1 MKKKLFTLFV
11 FSLFLA
17 MSNTWGQN
25 TVSIGTANDLSGN
38 ENWPASGTT
47 PVSMAIDGD
56 TGYEFLIEGNNKT
69 DAQTVC
75 NTSKVLHY
83 VLGSNSHYL
92 KGTVKSTDVFITS
105 LSINGS
111 TNKKAADN
119 QPGSVDITFYNVD
132 GDAIGEVVNVLFPA
146 SDVAWEENKNVTVP
160 AGAHSFNI
168 ARPAANIRLSYLEYT
183 LESAGPSSDA
193 TIKSLTVAGN
203 VVEPV
208 ESANSYELPASFD
221 GTTAEVVITPNDAK
235 SVVTVDS
242 DSAPNTEAGAYTTNV
257 TIGTPV
263 TITVTPETGAEDA
276 LTYTLSVT
284 KAANLSSDT
293 SLKSVTVDDV
303 ELPAGDDGNYT
314 LDIAFAYDK
323 PLDIVVAANDDMAD
337 AVIDQNKP
345 TVEGGAS
352 VDVKITVTAED
363 QSTKNYT
370 LKITR
375 AAASVECELTTFSIN
390 GFIGTI
396 DEDAK
401 TIGIKVIKDYDFS
414 HTPVMT
420 VSENATAVWNK
431 DAKSVVVTAQDGTT
445 NATYTVNVATES
457 VEALSVFPTN
467 LSFAAATYTEP
478 VEWIYGASY
487 NAELKDAADTNVVG
501 GYELKKENDNVG
513 IEAGSNVLNIY
524 LEKCATLTVNVG
536 ATGGR
541 YVVATVGDTEC
552 GNATLTKG
560 VASDLVCT
568 VDKREPVT
576 VVIRSYKNDK
586 KEAATGGTRIYSVNV
601 TAPTDQPDNISNQS
615 VENAMTVYS
624 VDGIVYVSV
633 AKAQVANIYGIDGR
647 LVKVVELNEGDNTI
661 SGLSN
666 GIYLVNNKKVVIK

>member
-1 MKKKLFTLFV
+1 MKKKLFTLLMLISAFV
-11 FSLFLA
+11 CGVSAQVTIFDDSMADWITAGAQNDSEQKTPLAVEDGTVIWVGGKLNNSSQPNAGTSTEYPNFIRFGSAGHYLQVHPTQNFSKGGKMQLTFTANTSSSYVAEVAFLKDGVETTIGNIEA
-17 MSNTWGQN
+17 SGKTIN
-25 TVSIGTANDLSGN
+25 TVSFDVPEAV
-38 ENWPASGTT
+38 E
-47 PVSMAIDGD
+47 GD
-56 TGYEFLIEGNNKT
+56 CEI
-69 DAQTVC
+69 
-75 NTSKVLHY
+75 KVIR
-83 VLGSNSHYL
+83 
-92 KGTVKSTDVFITS
+92 K
-105 LSINGS
+105 
-111 TNKKAADN
+111 
-119 QPGSVDITFYNVD
+119 DITIFIY
-132 GDAIGEVVNVLFPA
+132 GIVL
-146 SDVAWEENKNVTVP
+146 ETNE
-160 AGAHSFNI
+160 
-168 ARPAANIRLSYLEYT
+168 
-183 LESAGPSSDA
+183 AGPSSDA
-193 TIKSLTVAGN
+193 TIKSLAVADN

-208 ESANSYELPASFD
+208 ESAYSYELPASFD

-235 SVVTVDS
+235 SVVTVSS
-242 DSAPNTEAGAYTTNV
+242 DAAPNTEAGAYTTHV

-363 QSTKNYT
+363 QSTKDYT

-375 AAASVECELTTFSIN
+375 AAASIECELTKFSIN

-401 TIGIKVIKDYDFS
+401 TIRIKVIKDYDFS

-445 NATYTVNVATES
+445 NATYTVNVAAES

-666 GIYLVNNKKVVIK
+666 GIYLINNKKVVIK

>member
-1 MKKKLFTLFV
+1 MKKKLFTLLMLISTFV
-11 FSLFLA
+11 CGVSAQVTIFDDSMADWITAGAQNDSEQKTPLAVEDGTVIWVGGKLNNSSQPNAGTSTEYPNFIRFGSAGHYLQVHPTQNFSKGGKMQLTFTANTSSSYVAEVAFLKDGVETTIGNIEA
-17 MSNTWGQN
+17 SGKTIN
-25 TVSIGTANDLSGN
+25 TVSFDLPES
-38 ENWPASGTT
+38 
-47 PVSMAIDGD
+47 
-56 TGYEFLIEGNNKT
+56 
-69 DAQTVC
+69 
-75 NTSKVLHY
+75 
-83 VLGSNSHYL
+83 
-92 KGTVKSTDVFITS
+92 
-105 LSINGS
+105 
-111 TNKKAADN
+111 
-119 QPGSVDITFYNVD
+119 VD
-132 GDAIGEVVNVLFPA
+132 GDCEIKVIRKDITIFIYGIVL
-146 SDVAWEENKNVTVP
+146 ETNE
-160 AGAHSFNI
+160 
-168 ARPAANIRLSYLEYT
+168 
-183 LESAGPSSDA
+183 AGPSSDA
-193 TIKSLTVAGN
+193 TIKSLTVADN

-208 ESANSYELPASFD
+208 ESAYSYVLPASFD

-242 DSAPNTEAGAYTTNV
+242 DSAPNTEAGAYTINV

-263 TITVTPETGAEDA
+263 TITVTPATGAEDA

-293 SLKSVTVDDV
+293 SLKSVMVDDV

-314 LDIAFAYDK
+314 LDIAFTYDK
-323 PLDIVVAANDDMAD
+323 PLNIVAVANDDMAD
-337 AVIDQNKP
+337 PVIDQNNP

-363 QSTKNYT
+363 KTTKDYT

-375 AAASVECELTTFSIN
+375 AAASVECELTKFSIN
-390 GFIGTI
+390 GFVGTI
-396 DEDAK
+396 DEATK
-401 TIGIKVIKDYDFS
+401 KIGIKVIKDYDFS

-633 AKAQVANIYGIDGR
+633 VKAQVANIYGIDGR

-666 GIYLVNNKKVVIK
+666 GIYLINNKKVVIK

>member
-1 MKKKLFTLFV
+1 MKKKLFTLLMLISAFV
-11 FSLFLA
+11 CGVSAQVTIFDDSMADWITAGAQNDSEQKTPLAVEDGTVIWVGGKLNNSSQPNAGTSTEYPNFIRFGSAGHYLQVHPTQNFSKGGKMQLTFTANTSSSYVAEVAFLKDGVETTIGNIEA
-17 MSNTWGQN
+17 SGKTIN
-25 TVSIGTANDLSGN
+25 TVSFDLPES
-38 ENWPASGTT
+38 
-47 PVSMAIDGD
+47 
-56 TGYEFLIEGNNKT
+56 
-69 DAQTVC
+69 
-75 NTSKVLHY
+75 
-83 VLGSNSHYL
+83 
-92 KGTVKSTDVFITS
+92 
-105 LSINGS
+105 
-111 TNKKAADN
+111 
-119 QPGSVDITFYNVD
+119 VD
-132 GDAIGEVVNVLFPA
+132 GDCEIKVIRKDITIFIYGIVL
-146 SDVAWEENKNVTVP
+146 ETNE
-160 AGAHSFNI
+160 
-168 ARPAANIRLSYLEYT
+168 
-183 LESAGPSSDA
+183 AGPSSDA
-193 TIKSLTVAGN
+193 TIKSLTVADN

-208 ESANSYELPASFD
+208 ESAYSYVLPASFD

-242 DSAPNTEAGAYTTNV
+242 DSAPNTEAGAYTINV

-263 TITVTPETGAEDA
+263 TITVTPATGAEDA

-293 SLKSVTVDDV
+293 SLKSVMVDDV

-314 LDIAFAYDK
+314 LDIAFTYDK
-323 PLDIVVAANDDMAD
+323 PLNIVAVANDDMAD
-337 AVIDQNKP
+337 PVIDQNNP

-363 QSTKNYT
+363 KTAKDYT

-375 AAASVECELTTFSIN
+375 AAASVECELTKFSIN
-390 GFIGTI
+390 GFVGTI
-396 DEDAK
+396 DEATK
-401 TIGIKVIKDYDFS
+401 KIGIKVIKDYDFS

-666 GIYLVNNKKVVIK
+666 GIYLINNKKVVIK

>member
-1 MKKKLFTLFV
+1 MKKKLFTLLMLISAFV
-11 FSLFLA
+11 CGVSAQVTIFDDSMADWITAGAQNDSEQKTPLAVEDGTVIWVGGKLNNSSQPNAGTSTEYPNFIRFGSAGHYLQVHPTQNFSKGGKMQLTFTANTSSSYVAEVAFLKDGVETTIGNIEA
-17 MSNTWGQN
+17 SGKTIN
-25 TVSIGTANDLSGN
+25 TVSFDLPES
-38 ENWPASGTT
+38 
-47 PVSMAIDGD
+47 
-56 TGYEFLIEGNNKT
+56 
-69 DAQTVC
+69 
-75 NTSKVLHY
+75 
-83 VLGSNSHYL
+83 
-92 KGTVKSTDVFITS
+92 
-105 LSINGS
+105 
-111 TNKKAADN
+111 
-119 QPGSVDITFYNVD
+119 VD
-132 GDAIGEVVNVLFPA
+132 GDCEIKVIRKDITIFIYGIVL
-146 SDVAWEENKNVTVP
+146 ETNE
-160 AGAHSFNI
+160 
-168 ARPAANIRLSYLEYT
+168 
-183 LESAGPSSDA
+183 AGPSSDA
-193 TIKSLTVAGN
+193 TIKSLTVADN

-208 ESANSYELPASFD
+208 ESAYSYVLPASFD

-235 SVVTVDS
+235 SVVTVDP
-242 DSAPNTEAGAYTTNV
+242 DSAPNTEAGAYTTNI

-263 TITVTPETGAEDA
+263 TITVTPATGAEDA

-293 SLKSVTVDDV
+293 SLKSVMVDDV

-314 LDIAFAYDK
+314 LDIAFTYDK
-323 PLDIVVAANDDMAD
+323 PLNIVAVANDDMAD
-337 AVIDQNKP
+337 PVIDQNNP

-363 QSTKNYT
+363 KTTKDYT

-375 AAASVECELTTFSIN
+375 AAASVECELTKFSIN
-390 GFIGTI
+390 GFVGTI
-396 DEDAK
+396 DEATK
-401 TIGIKVIKDYDFS
+401 KIGIKVIKDYDFS

-431 DAKSVVVTAQDGTT
+431 DAKSVVVTAQDGTI

-633 AKAQVANIYGIDGR
+633 AKAQVANIYSIDGR

-666 GIYLVNNKKVVIK
+666 GIYLINNKKVVIK

>member
-1 MKKKLFTLFV
+1 MLISAFVCGVSAQVTIFDDSMADWITAGAQNDSEQKTPLAVEDGTVIWVGGKLNNSSQPNAGTSTEYPNFIRFGSAGHYLQVHPTQNFSKGGKMQLTFTANTSSSYV
-11 FSLFLA
+11 AEVAFLKDGVETTIGNIEA
-17 MSNTWGQN
+17 SGKTIN
-25 TVSIGTANDLSGN
+25 TVSFDLPES
-38 ENWPASGTT
+38 
-47 PVSMAIDGD
+47 
-56 TGYEFLIEGNNKT
+56 
-69 DAQTVC
+69 
-75 NTSKVLHY
+75 
-83 VLGSNSHYL
+83 
-92 KGTVKSTDVFITS
+92 
-105 LSINGS
+105 
-111 TNKKAADN
+111 
-119 QPGSVDITFYNVD
+119 VD
-132 GDAIGEVVNVLFPA
+132 GDCEIKVIRKDITIFIYGIVL
-146 SDVAWEENKNVTVP
+146 ETNE
-160 AGAHSFNI
+160 
-168 ARPAANIRLSYLEYT
+168 
-183 LESAGPSSDA
+183 AGPSSDA
-193 TIKSLTVAGN
+193 TIKSLTVADN

-208 ESANSYELPASFD
+208 ESAYSYVLPASFD

-235 SVVTVDS
+235 SVVTVDP
-242 DSAPNTEAGAYTTNV
+242 DSAPNTEAGAYTTNI

-263 TITVTPETGAEDA
+263 TITVTPATGAEDA

-293 SLKSVTVDDV
+293 SLKSVMVDDV

-314 LDIAFAYDK
+314 LDIAFTYDK
-323 PLDIVVAANDDMAD
+323 PLNIVAVANDDMAD
-337 AVIDQNKP
+337 PVIDQNNP

-363 QSTKNYT
+363 KTTKDYT

-375 AAASVECELTTFSIN
+375 AAASVECELTKFSIN
-390 GFIGTI
+390 GFVGTI
-396 DEDAK
+396 DEATK
-401 TIGIKVIKDYDFS
+401 KIGIKVIKDYDFS

-586 KEAATGGTRIYSVNV
+586 KEGATGGTRIYSVNV

-633 AKAQVANIYGIDGR
+633 AKAQVANIYSIDGR

-666 GIYLVNNKKVVIK
+666 GIYLINNKKVVIK

>member
-1 MKKKLFTLFV
+1 MKKKLFTLLMLISAFV
-11 FSLFLA
+11 CGVSAQVTIFDDSMADWITAGAQNDSEQKTPLAVEDGTVIWVGGKLNNSSQPNAGTSTEYPNFIRFGSAGHYLQVHPTQNFSKGGKMQLTFTANTSSSYVAEVAFLKDGVETTIGNIEA
-17 MSNTWGQN
+17 SGKTIN
-25 TVSIGTANDLSGN
+25 TVSFDLPES
-38 ENWPASGTT
+38 
-47 PVSMAIDGD
+47 
-56 TGYEFLIEGNNKT
+56 
-69 DAQTVC
+69 
-75 NTSKVLHY
+75 
-83 VLGSNSHYL
+83 
-92 KGTVKSTDVFITS
+92 
-105 LSINGS
+105 
-111 TNKKAADN
+111 
-119 QPGSVDITFYNVD
+119 VD
-132 GDAIGEVVNVLFPA
+132 GDCEIKVIRKDITIFIYGIVL
-146 SDVAWEENKNVTVP
+146 ETNE
-160 AGAHSFNI
+160 
-168 ARPAANIRLSYLEYT
+168 
-183 LESAGPSSDA
+183 AGPSSDA
-193 TIKSLTVAGN
+193 TIKSLTVADN

-208 ESANSYELPASFD
+208 ESAYSYVLPASFD

-242 DSAPNTEAGAYTTNV
+242 DSAPNTEAGAYTINV

-263 TITVTPETGAEDA
+263 TITVTPATGAEDA

-293 SLKSVTVDDV
+293 SLKSVMVDDV

-314 LDIAFAYDK
+314 LDIAFTYDK
-323 PLDIVVAANDDMAD
+323 PLNIVAVANDDMAD
-337 AVIDQNKP
+337 PVIDQNNP

-363 QSTKNYT
+363 KTTKDYT

-375 AAASVECELTTFSIN
+375 AAASVECELTKFSIN
-390 GFIGTI
+390 GFVGTI
-396 DEDAK
+396 DEATK
-401 TIGIKVIKDYDFS
+401 KIGIKVIKDYDFS

-633 AKAQVANIYGIDGR
+633 VKAQVANIYGIDGR

-666 GIYLVNNKKVVIK
+666 GIYLINNKKVVIK

>member
-1 MKKKLFTLFV
+1 MLISAFVCGVSAQVTIFDDSMADWITAGAQNDSEQKTPLAVEDGTVIWVGGKLNNSSQPNAGTSTEYPNFIRFGSAGHYLQVHPTQNFSKGGKMQLTFTANTSSSYV
-11 FSLFLA
+11 AEVAFLKDGVETTIGNIEA
-17 MSNTWGQN
+17 SGKTIN
-25 TVSIGTANDLSGN
+25 TVSFDLPES
-38 ENWPASGTT
+38 
-47 PVSMAIDGD
+47 
-56 TGYEFLIEGNNKT
+56 
-69 DAQTVC
+69 
-75 NTSKVLHY
+75 
-83 VLGSNSHYL
+83 
-92 KGTVKSTDVFITS
+92 
-105 LSINGS
+105 
-111 TNKKAADN
+111 
-119 QPGSVDITFYNVD
+119 VD
-132 GDAIGEVVNVLFPA
+132 GDCEIKVIRKDITIFIYGIVL
-146 SDVAWEENKNVTVP
+146 ETNE
-160 AGAHSFNI
+160 
-168 ARPAANIRLSYLEYT
+168 
-183 LESAGPSSDA
+183 AGPSSDA
-193 TIKSLTVAGN
+193 TIKSLTVADN

-208 ESANSYELPASFD
+208 ESAYSYVLPASFD

-235 SVVTVDS
+235 SVVTVDP
-242 DSAPNTEAGAYTTNV
+242 DSAPNTEAGAYTTNI

-263 TITVTPETGAEDA
+263 TITVTPATGAEDA

-293 SLKSVTVDDV
+293 SLKSVMVDDV

-314 LDIAFAYDK
+314 LDIAFTYDK
-323 PLDIVVAANDDMAD
+323 PLNIVAVANDDMAD
-337 AVIDQNKP
+337 PVIDQNNP

-363 QSTKNYT
+363 KTTKDYT

-375 AAASVECELTTFSIN
+375 AAASVECELTKFSIN
-390 GFIGTI
+390 GFVGTI
-396 DEDAK
+396 DEATK
-401 TIGIKVIKDYDFS
+401 KIGIKVIKDYDFS

-431 DAKSVVVTAQDGTT
+431 DAKSVVVTAQDGTI

-633 AKAQVANIYGIDGR
+633 AKAQVANIYSIDGR

-666 GIYLVNNKKVVIK
+666 GIYLINNKKVVIK

>member
-1 MKKKLFTLFV
+1 MKKKLFTLLMLISAFV
-11 FSLFLA
+11 CGVSAQVTIFDDSMADWITAGAQNDSEQKTPLAVEDGTVIWVGGKLNNSSQPNAGTSTEYPNFIRFGSAGHYLQVHPTQNFSKGGKMQLTFTANTSSSYVAEVAFLKDGVETTIGNIEA
-17 MSNTWGQN
+17 FGKTIN
-25 TVSIGTANDLSGN
+25 TVSFDLPES
-38 ENWPASGTT
+38 
-47 PVSMAIDGD
+47 
-56 TGYEFLIEGNNKT
+56 
-69 DAQTVC
+69 
-75 NTSKVLHY
+75 
-83 VLGSNSHYL
+83 
-92 KGTVKSTDVFITS
+92 
-105 LSINGS
+105 
-111 TNKKAADN
+111 
-119 QPGSVDITFYNVD
+119 VD
-132 GDAIGEVVNVLFPA
+132 GDCEIKVIRKDITIFIYGIVL
-146 SDVAWEENKNVTVP
+146 ETNE
-160 AGAHSFNI
+160 
-168 ARPAANIRLSYLEYT
+168 
-183 LESAGPSSDA
+183 AGPSSDA
-193 TIKSLTVAGN
+193 TIKSLAVADN

-208 ESANSYELPASFD
+208 ESAYSYELPASFD

-235 SVVTVDS
+235 SVVTVSS
-242 DSAPNTEAGAYTTNV
+242 DAAPNTEAGAYTTNV

-363 QSTKNYT
+363 QSTKDYT

-375 AAASVECELTTFSIN
+375 AAASIECELTKFSIN

-401 TIGIKVIKDYDFS
+401 TIRIKVIKDYDFS

-445 NATYTVNVATES
+445 NATYTVNVAAES

-666 GIYLVNNKKVVIK
+666 GIYLINNKKVVIK

>member
-1 MKKKLFTLFV
+1 MLISAFVCGVSAQVTIFDDSMADWITAGAQNDSEQKTPLAVEDGTVIWVGGKLNNSSQPNAGTSTEYPNFIRFGSAGHYLQVHPTQNFSKGGKMQLTFTANTSSSYV
-11 FSLFLA
+11 AEVAFLKDGVETTIGNIEA
-17 MSNTWGQN
+17 SGKTIN
-25 TVSIGTANDLSGN
+25 TVSFDLPES
-38 ENWPASGTT
+38 
-47 PVSMAIDGD
+47 
-56 TGYEFLIEGNNKT
+56 
-69 DAQTVC
+69 
-75 NTSKVLHY
+75 
-83 VLGSNSHYL
+83 
-92 KGTVKSTDVFITS
+92 
-105 LSINGS
+105 
-111 TNKKAADN
+111 
-119 QPGSVDITFYNVD
+119 VD
-132 GDAIGEVVNVLFPA
+132 GDCEIKVIRKDITIFIYGIVL
-146 SDVAWEENKNVTVP
+146 ETNE
-160 AGAHSFNI
+160 
-168 ARPAANIRLSYLEYT
+168 
-183 LESAGPSSDA
+183 AGPSSDA
-193 TIKSLTVAGN
+193 TIKSLTVADN

-208 ESANSYELPASFD
+208 ESAYSYVLPASFD

-235 SVVTVDS
+235 SVVTVDP
-242 DSAPNTEAGAYTTNV
+242 DSAPNTEAGAYTTNI

-263 TITVTPETGAEDA
+263 TITVTPATGAEDA

-293 SLKSVTVDDV
+293 SLKSVMVDDV

-314 LDIAFAYDK
+314 LDIAFTYDK
-323 PLDIVVAANDDMAD
+323 PLNIVAVANDDMAD
-337 AVIDQNKP
+337 PVIDQNNP

-363 QSTKNYT
+363 KTTKDYT

-375 AAASVECELTTFSIN
+375 AAASVECELTKFSIN
-390 GFIGTI
+390 GFVGTI
-396 DEDAK
+396 DEATK
-401 TIGIKVIKDYDFS
+401 KIGIKVIKDYDFS

-633 AKAQVANIYGIDGR
+633 AKAQVANIYSIDGR

-666 GIYLVNNKKVVIK
+666 GIYLINNKKVVIK

>member
-1 MKKKLFTLFV
+1 MKKKLFTLLMLISAFV
-11 FSLFLA
+11 CGVSAQVTIFDDSMADWFTAGAQNDSEQKTPLAVEDGTVIWVGGKLNNSSQPNAGTSTEYPNFIRFGSAGHYLQVHPTQNFSKGGKMQLTFTANTSSSYVAEVAFLKDGVETTIGNIEA
-17 MSNTWGQN
+17 SGKTIN
-25 TVSIGTANDLSGN
+25 TVSFDLPES
-38 ENWPASGTT
+38 
-47 PVSMAIDGD
+47 
-56 TGYEFLIEGNNKT
+56 
-69 DAQTVC
+69 
-75 NTSKVLHY
+75 
-83 VLGSNSHYL
+83 
-92 KGTVKSTDVFITS
+92 
-105 LSINGS
+105 
-111 TNKKAADN
+111 
-119 QPGSVDITFYNVD
+119 VD
-132 GDAIGEVVNVLFPA
+132 GDCEIKVIRKDITIFIYGIVL
-146 SDVAWEENKNVTVP
+146 ETNE
-160 AGAHSFNI
+160 
-168 ARPAANIRLSYLEYT
+168 
-183 LESAGPSSDA
+183 AGPSSDA
-193 TIKSLTVAGN
+193 TIKSLAVADN

-208 ESANSYELPASFD
+208 ESAYSYELPASFD

-235 SVVTVDS
+235 SVVTVSS
-242 DSAPNTEAGAYTTNV
+242 DAAPNTVAGAYTTNV

-363 QSTKNYT
+363 QSTKDYT

-375 AAASVECELTTFSIN
+375 AAASIECELTKFSIN

-401 TIGIKVIKDYDFS
+401 TIRIKVIKDYDFS

-445 NATYTVNVATES
+445 NATYTVNVAAES

-552 GNATLTKG
+552 GNATLAKG

-666 GIYLVNNKKVVIK
+666 GIYLINNKKVVIK

>member
-1 MKKKLFTLFV
+1 MLISAFVCGVSAQVTIFDDSMADWITAGAQNDSEQKTPLAVEDGTVIWVGGKLNNSSQPNAGTSTEYPNFIRFGSAGHYLQVHPTQNFSKGGKMQLTFTANTSSSYV
-11 FSLFLA
+11 AEVAFLKDGVETTIGNIEA
-17 MSNTWGQN
+17 FGKTIN
-25 TVSIGTANDLSGN
+25 TVSFDLPES
-38 ENWPASGTT
+38 
-47 PVSMAIDGD
+47 
-56 TGYEFLIEGNNKT
+56 
-69 DAQTVC
+69 
-75 NTSKVLHY
+75 
-83 VLGSNSHYL
+83 
-92 KGTVKSTDVFITS
+92 
-105 LSINGS
+105 
-111 TNKKAADN
+111 
-119 QPGSVDITFYNVD
+119 VD
-132 GDAIGEVVNVLFPA
+132 GDCEIKVIRKDITIFIYGIVL
-146 SDVAWEENKNVTVP
+146 ETNE
-160 AGAHSFNI
+160 
-168 ARPAANIRLSYLEYT
+168 
-183 LESAGPSSDA
+183 AGPSSDA
-193 TIKSLTVAGN
+193 TIKSLAVADN

-208 ESANSYELPASFD
+208 ESAYSYELPASFD

-235 SVVTVDS
+235 SVVTVSS
-242 DSAPNTEAGAYTTNV
+242 DAAPNTEAGAYTTNV

-363 QSTKNYT
+363 QSTKDYT

-375 AAASVECELTTFSIN
+375 AAASIECELTKFSIN

-401 TIGIKVIKDYDFS
+401 TIRIKVIKDYDFS

-445 NATYTVNVATES
+445 NATYTVNVAAES

-666 GIYLVNNKKVVIK
+666 GIYLINNKKVVIK

>member
-1 MKKKLFTLFV
+1 MLISAFVCGVSAQVTIFDDSMADWITAGAQNDSEQKTPLAVEDGTVIWVGGKLNNSSQPNAGTSTEYPNFIRFGSAGHYLQVHPTQNFSKGGKMQLTFTANTSSSYV
-11 FSLFLA
+11 AEVAFLKDGVETTIGNIEA
-17 MSNTWGQN
+17 SGKTIN
-25 TVSIGTANDLSGN
+25 TVSFDLPES
-38 ENWPASGTT
+38 
-47 PVSMAIDGD
+47 
-56 TGYEFLIEGNNKT
+56 
-69 DAQTVC
+69 
-75 NTSKVLHY
+75 
-83 VLGSNSHYL
+83 
-92 KGTVKSTDVFITS
+92 
-105 LSINGS
+105 
-111 TNKKAADN
+111 
-119 QPGSVDITFYNVD
+119 VD
-132 GDAIGEVVNVLFPA
+132 GDCEIKVIRKDITIFIYGIVL
-146 SDVAWEENKNVTVP
+146 ETNE
-160 AGAHSFNI
+160 
-168 ARPAANIRLSYLEYT
+168 
-183 LESAGPSSDA
+183 AGPSSDA
-193 TIKSLTVAGN
+193 TIKSLTVADN

-208 ESANSYELPASFD
+208 ESAYSYVLPASFD

-242 DSAPNTEAGAYTTNV
+242 DSAPNTEAGAYTINV

-263 TITVTPETGAEDA
+263 TITVTPATGAEDA

-293 SLKSVTVDDV
+293 SLKSVMVDDV

-314 LDIAFAYDK
+314 LDIAFTYDK
-323 PLDIVVAANDDMAD
+323 PLNIVAVANDDMAD
-337 AVIDQNKP
+337 PVIDQNNP

-363 QSTKNYT
+363 KTAKDYT

-375 AAASVECELTTFSIN
+375 AAASVECELTKFSIN
-390 GFIGTI
+390 GFVGTI
-396 DEDAK
+396 DEATK
-401 TIGIKVIKDYDFS
+401 KIGIKVIKDYDFS

-666 GIYLVNNKKVVIK
+666 GIYLINNKKVVIK

>member
-1 MKKKLFTLFV
+1 MKKKLFTLLMLISAFV
-11 FSLFLA
+11 CGASA
-17 MSNTWGQN
+17 QSYHQ
-25 TVSIGTANDLSGN
+25 I
-38 ENWPASGTT
+38 SGTEQ
-47 PVSMAIDGD
+47 VSCSQNNIEASDWITYSAAKYAERKKCVTSGEIIPNLSSGDRVVVFYVTGCESFDVSVDGNGTRKLNIKVND
-56 TGYEFLIEGNNKT
+56 VLVEEEVWAANCSTHEGLKTNTTGECK
-69 DAQTVC
+69 
-75 NTSKVLHY
+75 
-83 VLGSNSHYL
+83 
-92 KGTVKSTDVFITS
+92 IT
-105 LSINGS
+105 IAGV
-111 TNKKAADN
+111 D
-119 QPGSVDITFYNVD
+119 GSVYLSSVI
-132 GDAIGEVVNVLFPA
+132 
-146 SDVAWEENKNVTVP
+146 
-160 AGAHSFNI
+160 FN
-168 ARPAANIRLSYLEYT
+168 APS
-183 LESAGPSSDA
+183 GPSSDA

-235 SVVTVDS
+235 SVVTVSS
-242 DSAPNTEAGAYTTNV
+242 DAAPNTEAGAYTTNV

-303 ELPAGDDGNYT
+303 ELPADDDGNYT

-323 PLDIVVAANDDMAD
+323 PLNIVVAANDDMAD

-363 QSTKNYT
+363 QSTKDYT

-445 NATYTVNVATES
+445 NATYTVNVAAES

-487 NAELKDAADTNVVG
+487 NAGLKDAADENVVG
-501 GYELKKENDNVG
+501 GYELKKESDNVG

-633 AKAQVANIYGIDGR
+633 AKAQVANIYSIDGR

-666 GIYLVNNKKVVIK
+666 GIYLINNKKVVIK

>member
-1 MKKKLFTLFV
+1 MKKKLFTLLMLISAFV
-11 FSLFLA
+11 CGVSAQVTIFDDSMADWITAGAQNDSEQKTPLAVEDGTVIWVGGKLNNSSQPNAGTSTEYPNFIRFGSAGHYLQVHPTQNFSKGGKMQLTFTANTSSSYVAEVAFLKDGVETTIGNIEA
-17 MSNTWGQN
+17 SGKTIN
-25 TVSIGTANDLSGN
+25 TVSFDLPES
-38 ENWPASGTT
+38 
-47 PVSMAIDGD
+47 
-56 TGYEFLIEGNNKT
+56 
-69 DAQTVC
+69 
-75 NTSKVLHY
+75 
-83 VLGSNSHYL
+83 
-92 KGTVKSTDVFITS
+92 
-105 LSINGS
+105 
-111 TNKKAADN
+111 
-119 QPGSVDITFYNVD
+119 VD
-132 GDAIGEVVNVLFPA
+132 GDCEIKVIRKDITIFIYGIVL
-146 SDVAWEENKNVTVP
+146 ETNE
-160 AGAHSFNI
+160 
-168 ARPAANIRLSYLEYT
+168 
-183 LESAGPSSDA
+183 AGPSSDA
-193 TIKSLTVAGN
+193 TIKSLTVADN

-208 ESANSYELPASFD
+208 ESAYSYVLPASFD

-235 SVVTVDS
+235 SVVTVDP
-242 DSAPNTEAGAYTTNV
+242 DSAPNTEAGAYTTNI

-263 TITVTPETGAEDA
+263 TITVTPATGAEDA

-293 SLKSVTVDDV
+293 SLKSVMVDDV

-314 LDIAFAYDK
+314 LDIAFTYDK
-323 PLDIVVAANDDMAD
+323 PLNIVAVANDDMAD
-337 AVIDQNKP
+337 PVIDQNNP

-363 QSTKNYT
+363 KTTKDYT

-375 AAASVECELTTFSIN
+375 AAASVECELTKFSIN
-390 GFIGTI
+390 GFVGTI
-396 DEDAK
+396 DEATK
-401 TIGIKVIKDYDFS
+401 KIGIKVIKDYDFS

-633 AKAQVANIYGIDGR
+633 AKAQVANIYSIDGR

-666 GIYLVNNKKVVIK
+666 GIYLINNKKVVIK

>member
-1 MKKKLFTLFV
+1 MLISAFVCGVSAQVTIFDDSMADWITAGAQNDSEQKTPLAVEDGTVIWVGGKLNNSSQPNAGTSTEYPNFIRFGSAGHYLQVHPTQNFSKGGKMQLTFTANTSSSYV
-11 FSLFLA
+11 AEVAFLKDGVETTIGNIEA
-17 MSNTWGQN
+17 SGKTIN
-25 TVSIGTANDLSGN
+25 TVSFDLPES
-38 ENWPASGTT
+38 
-47 PVSMAIDGD
+47 
-56 TGYEFLIEGNNKT
+56 
-69 DAQTVC
+69 
-75 NTSKVLHY
+75 
-83 VLGSNSHYL
+83 
-92 KGTVKSTDVFITS
+92 
-105 LSINGS
+105 
-111 TNKKAADN
+111 
-119 QPGSVDITFYNVD
+119 VD
-132 GDAIGEVVNVLFPA
+132 GDCEIKVIRKDITIFIYGIVL
-146 SDVAWEENKNVTVP
+146 ETNE
-160 AGAHSFNI
+160 
-168 ARPAANIRLSYLEYT
+168 
-183 LESAGPSSDA
+183 AGPSSDA
-193 TIKSLTVAGN
+193 TIKSLTVADN

-208 ESANSYELPASFD
+208 ESAYSYVLPASFD

-242 DSAPNTEAGAYTTNV
+242 DSAPNTEAGAYTINV

-263 TITVTPETGAEDA
+263 TITVTPATGAEDA

-293 SLKSVTVDDV
+293 SLKSVMVDDV

-314 LDIAFAYDK
+314 LDIAFTYDK
-323 PLDIVVAANDDMAD
+323 PLNIVAVANDDMAD
-337 AVIDQNKP
+337 PVIDQNNP

-363 QSTKNYT
+363 KTTKDYT

-375 AAASVECELTTFSIN
+375 AAASVECELTKFSIN
-390 GFIGTI
+390 GFVGTI
-396 DEDAK
+396 DEATK
-401 TIGIKVIKDYDFS
+401 KIGIKVIKDYDFS

-666 GIYLVNNKKVVIK
+666 GIYLINNKKVVIK

>member
-1 MKKKLFTLFV
+1 MKKKLFTLLMLISAFV
-11 FSLFLA
+11 CGVSAQVTIFDDSMADWITAGAQNDSEQKTPLAVEDGTVIWVGGKLNNSSQPNAGTSTEYPNFIRFGSAGHYLQVHPTQNFSKGGKMQLTFTANTSSSYVAEVAFLKDGVETTIGNIEA
-17 MSNTWGQN
+17 SGKTIN
-25 TVSIGTANDLSGN
+25 TVSFDLPES
-38 ENWPASGTT
+38 
-47 PVSMAIDGD
+47 
-56 TGYEFLIEGNNKT
+56 
-69 DAQTVC
+69 
-75 NTSKVLHY
+75 
-83 VLGSNSHYL
+83 
-92 KGTVKSTDVFITS
+92 
-105 LSINGS
+105 
-111 TNKKAADN
+111 
-119 QPGSVDITFYNVD
+119 VD
-132 GDAIGEVVNVLFPA
+132 GDCEIKVIRKDITIFIYGIVL
-146 SDVAWEENKNVTVP
+146 ETNE
-160 AGAHSFNI
+160 
-168 ARPAANIRLSYLEYT
+168 
-183 LESAGPSSDA
+183 AGPSSDA
-193 TIKSLTVAGN
+193 TIKSLTVADN

-208 ESANSYELPASFD
+208 ESAYSYVLPASFD

-242 DSAPNTEAGAYTTNV
+242 DSAPNTEAGAYTINV

-263 TITVTPETGAEDA
+263 TITVTPATGAEDA

-293 SLKSVTVDDV
+293 SLKSVMVDDV

-314 LDIAFAYDK
+314 LDIAFTYDK
-323 PLDIVVAANDDMAD
+323 PLNIVAVANDDMAD
-337 AVIDQNKP
+337 PVIDQNNP

-363 QSTKNYT
+363 KTTKDYT

-375 AAASVECELTTFSIN
+375 AAASVECELTKFSIN
-390 GFIGTI
+390 GFVGTI
-396 DEDAK
+396 DEATK
-401 TIGIKVIKDYDFS
+401 KIGIKVIKDYDFS

-666 GIYLVNNKKVVIK
+666 GIYLINNKKVVIK